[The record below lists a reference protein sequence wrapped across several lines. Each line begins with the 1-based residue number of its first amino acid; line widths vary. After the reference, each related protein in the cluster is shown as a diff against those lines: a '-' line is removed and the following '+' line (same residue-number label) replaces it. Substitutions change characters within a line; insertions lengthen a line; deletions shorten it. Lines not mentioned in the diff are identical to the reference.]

1 MGARPVRQSG
11 GNLKAVVLMGFVGRY
26 ADVENEVLRERVKRQ
41 TEQGLTNREKQLED
55 LKKALFYL
63 QDEIANI
70 ENGIVEG

>member
-1 MGARPVRQSG
+1 
-11 GNLKAVVLMGFVGRY
+11 MGFVGRY